1 VLGWAED
8 RLGSTGDLLF
18 LRACGPA
25 AISRF
30 GAASDHLRPLLDGTV
45 APLVPWTLIEARLL
59 ECAIALR
66 TGRTAVARA
75 ALREALAASESMGVL
90 RPLVAAP
97 ADVGEFLAEQLDGL
111 RGMAPLARQVLDI
124 RGFRD
129 RGVPLAR
136 LTERERAVLDLLPT
150 LLSLEEIAETL
161 TVSVNTVKTHVR
173 AIYDKFGVTSRR
185 DAVAAARGEGV

>member
-1 VLGWAED
+1 
-8 RLGSTGDLLF
+8 
-18 LRACGPA
+18 
-25 AISRF
+25 
-30 GAASDHLRPLLDGTV
+30 
-45 APLVPWTLIEARLL
+45 
-59 ECAIALR
+59 
-66 TGRTAVARA
+66 
-75 ALREALAASESMGVL
+75 MGVL